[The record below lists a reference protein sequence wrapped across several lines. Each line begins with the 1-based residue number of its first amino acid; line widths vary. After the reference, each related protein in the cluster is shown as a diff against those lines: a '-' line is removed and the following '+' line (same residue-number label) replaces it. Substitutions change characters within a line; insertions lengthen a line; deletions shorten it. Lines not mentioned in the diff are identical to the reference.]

1 MPARDGDVYALRLGQ
16 TPKLFRVTCAVS
28 AEARARGLSG
38 LEPALPPGHG
48 MLFIF
53 DELAVQGMWMPDMR
67 FPLDIVWV
75 DENLTVV
82 HVTEGAPPCPQPSLP
97 SNCPTHG
104 SRFRAKYAIEMT
116 AGQAGIYGF
125 VPGLQL
131 SVA

>member
-1 MPARDGDVYALRLGQ
+1 MPARDGDVYALRLASS
-16 TPKLFRVTCAVS
+16 PKLFKVQCAVS

-38 LEPALPPGHG
+38 REALPPGHG
-48 MLFIF
+48 MLFLF
-53 DELAVQGMWMPDMR
+53 DDLAVQGMWMPDMR
-67 FPLDIVWV
+67 FPLDIVWL

-82 HVTEGAPPCPQPSLP
+82 HITENTKPCPQPSLP
-97 SNCPTHG
+97 ENCPTHS

-125 VPGLQL
+125 VQGLQL